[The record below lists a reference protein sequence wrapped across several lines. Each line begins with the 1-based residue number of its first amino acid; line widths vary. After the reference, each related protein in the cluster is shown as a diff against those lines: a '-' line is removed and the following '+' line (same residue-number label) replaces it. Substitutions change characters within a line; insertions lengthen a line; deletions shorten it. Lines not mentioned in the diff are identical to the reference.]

1 MKIRTLYAG
10 GRGILRPGA
19 TSCNVSGVRTSSN
32 SGPELPPCS
41 HVPKNVTFP
50 TYDEMLKTRST
61 KLNPAYMTFYRK
73 PLYITQGHMQYLYD
87 NTGKR
92 YLDFFA
98 GIVTV
103 SVGHCHP
110 RVSAALRDQLD
121 TLWHTTNVY
130 MHPKIH
136 EYAERLTEKL
146 PEPLKCV
153 YFVNSGTEANDMAMM
168 MARLYTGNH
177 ELLSFRNSYHGMS
190 MATMGITGQGTWKY
204 KLPGINMNV
213 HNIMNPDPYRG
224 IYGGNKCRDS
234 PVQVLGRDC
243 DCAGGQCK
251 AEEGYLEQLEEVL
264 KYSTQTG
271 LPAGKNIA
279 GFFAE
284 SIQGNGGAMQY
295 PKGYLKRAFKRVR
308 ELGGVCISDE
318 VQTGF
323 GRTGEHY
330 WGFQGHDVVPDIV
343 TMAKGIGN
351 GFPIGAVVTTPE
363 IAKVMTRAN
372 HFNTYGGNPLAS
384 AVGIAV
390 LDAIEKDECQKVS
403 EDIGTYLLGELAKFR
418 GQFECIG
425 DVRGKGLMIGVEM
438 VNDKA
443 SRVPLAAEKMINVWE
458 DCRDMGLLLGKGG
471 INGNIFRIKPPM
483 CITKEDADFA
493 LSVFKLA
500 LEKNGA

>member
-1 MKIRTLYAG
+1 M
-10 GRGILRPGA
+10 P
-19 TSCNVSGVRTSSN
+19 
-32 SGPELPPCS
+32 
-41 HVPKNVTFP
+41 F
-50 TYDEMLKTRST
+50 
-61 KLNPAYMTFYRK
+61 
-73 PLYITQGHMQYLYD
+73 
-87 NTGKR
+87 R

-284 SIQGNGGAMQY
+284 SIQ
-295 PKGYLKRAFKRVR
+295 
-308 ELGGVCISDE
+308 VCPWSIVQFSNLFVAINHMW
-318 VQTGF
+318 VQT
-323 GRTGEHY
+323 
-330 WGFQGHDVVPDIV
+330 
-343 TMAKGIGN
+343 TMKYI
-351 GFPIGAVVTTPE
+351 
-363 IAKVMTRAN
+363 
-372 HFNTYGGNPLAS
+372 
-384 AVGIAV
+384 
-390 LDAIEKDECQKVS
+390 
-403 EDIGTYLLGELAKFR
+403 IGTL
-418 GQFECIG
+418 
-425 DVRGKGLMIGVEM
+425 
-438 VNDKA
+438 
-443 SRVPLAAEKMINVWE
+443 
-458 DCRDMGLLLGKGG
+458 
-471 INGNIFRIKPPM
+471 
-483 CITKEDADFA
+483 T
-493 LSVFKLA
+493 
-500 LEKNGA
+500 

>member
-177 ELLSFRNSYHGMS
+177 ELLSFRN
-190 MATMGITGQGTWKY
+190 A
-204 KLPGINMNV
+204 
-213 HNIMNPDPYRG
+213 YRG

-243 DCAGGQCK
+243 DCAEGKCK
-251 AEEGYLEQLEEVL
+251 AEDGYLEQLEEVL

-308 ELGGVCISDE
+308 ELG
-318 VQTGF
+318 
-323 GRTGEHY
+323 
-330 WGFQGHDVVPDIV
+330 
-343 TMAKGIGN
+343 
-351 GFPIGAVVTTPE
+351 
-363 IAKVMTRAN
+363 
-372 HFNTYGGNPLAS
+372 
-384 AVGIAV
+384 
-390 LDAIEKDECQKVS
+390 
-403 EDIGTYLLGELAKFR
+403 
-418 GQFECIG
+418 
-425 DVRGKGLMIGVEM
+425 
-438 VNDKA
+438 
-443 SRVPLAAEKMINVWE
+443 
-458 DCRDMGLLLGKGG
+458 
-471 INGNIFRIKPPM
+471 
-483 CITKEDADFA
+483 
-493 LSVFKLA
+493 
-500 LEKNGA
+500 